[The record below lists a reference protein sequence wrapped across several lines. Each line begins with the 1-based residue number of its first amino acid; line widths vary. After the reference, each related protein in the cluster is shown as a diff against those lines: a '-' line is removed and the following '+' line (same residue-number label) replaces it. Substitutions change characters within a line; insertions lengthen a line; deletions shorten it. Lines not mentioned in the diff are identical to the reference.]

1 VRPDDSIDLRAA
13 AFAAVASFGLHLLL
27 LWLLPDTFRQAVVAI
42 VRPVEV
48 LTAPVKIDE
57 ARLPPKLRFAETNP
71 LANQAVPKTAPFTSA
86 RNQTAAQPV
95 PEKMP
100 SNSALPKSAGT
111 SPEIRLIQARP
122 RSIDQSQAQPTPAPA
137 ISMAGPTPVTTATPP
152 PAPTPGP
159 GKAAAQPVPKA
170 APAPTPVDPE
180 RPRASIPSGT
190 AGLLL
195 RNSVGVNR
203 AGAVAIDARFSQ
215 YGDYTQRMLEA
226 IQSSW
231 WSIIE
236 RSQFEGVQRGRVT
249 VRFRLHRDGTVT
261 DATILSN
268 EVTRV
273 MSLACK
279 DAVMA
284 PAPYDI
290 WRADMVALYGES
302 DIVTINFYYR

>member
-1 VRPDDSIDLRAA
+1 VRPDDPIDLRAA
-13 AFAAVASFGLHLLL
+13 AFAAIASLGLHLLL
-27 LWLLPDTFRQAVVAI
+27 LWLLPDTFRQVVAI
-42 VRPVEV
+42 VRPIEV

-71 LANQAVPKTAPFTSA
+71 VANQAVPKTAPFTSS

-111 SPEIRLIQARP
+111 SPEIRLAQGKP
-122 RSIDQSQAQPTPAPA
+122 RSIDQSQAQPPPAPA
-137 ISMAGPTPVTTATPP
+137 ISMAGPQTAPP
-152 PAPTPGP
+152 PGP
-159 GKAAAQPVPKA
+159 GKAAARPVPKA
-170 APAPTPVDPE
+170 APAPTPTDPE

-236 RSQFEGVQRGRVT
+236 RSQFEGVNRGRVT

-284 PAPYDI
+284 PAPYDA

>member
-1 VRPDDSIDLRAA
+1 MRPDDPIDLRAA
-13 AFAAVASFGLHLLL
+13 VFAAVASLGLHLLL
-27 LWLLPDTFRQAVVAI
+27 LWLLPDTFRQVAAI

-57 ARLPPKLRFAETNP
+57 ARLPAKLRFAETNP
-71 LANQAVPKTAPFTSA
+71 VANQAVPKTAPFTSS

-111 SPEIRLIQARP
+111 SPEIRLAQGKP
-122 RSIDQSQAQPTPAPA
+122 RSIDQSQSQPTPAPA
-137 ISMAGPTPVTTATPP
+137 ISMAGPKSAPP
-152 PAPTPGP
+152 PGP
-159 GKAAAQPVPKA
+159 GKAAARPAPKA
-170 APAPTPVDPE
+170 APAPVAADPE
-180 RPRASIPSGT
+180 RPRASLPSGT

-261 DATILSN
+261 DTTILSN

>member
-1 VRPDDSIDLRAA
+1 MRPDDPIDLRAA
-13 AFAAVASFGLHLLL
+13 AFAAIASLGLHLLL
-27 LWLLPDTFRQAVVAI
+27 LWLLPDTFRQVVAI
-42 VRPVEV
+42 VRPIEV

-71 LANQAVPKTAPFTSA
+71 VANQAVSKTAPFTSS

-111 SPEIRLIQARP
+111 SPEIRLAQGKP

-137 ISMAGPTPVTTATPP
+137 ISMAGPKSAPP
-152 PAPTPGP
+152 PGP
-159 GKAAAQPVPKA
+159 GKAAARPVPKA
-170 APAPTPVDPE
+170 APAPTPTDPD

-236 RSQFEGVQRGRVT
+236 RSQFEGVNRGRVT

-284 PAPYDI
+284 PAPYDA

>member
-1 VRPDDSIDLRAA
+1 MRPEESIDLPSATI
-13 AFAAVASFGLHLLL
+13 AVVVSLGLHVLLFL
-27 LWLLPDTFRQAVVAI
+27 LLPDTFQKVV
-42 VRPVEV
+42 VLVQPVEV

-71 LANQAVPKTAPFTSA
+71 AANQAVPKVAPFTSS

-95 PEKMP
+95 PEKKP
-100 SNSALPKSAGT
+100 TNSALPKSAGT
-111 SPEIRLIQARP
+111 SEQVRLAQGKP
-122 RSIDQSQAQPTPAPA
+122 RSIDQSESAPVVQASVSMSAPVKA
-137 ISMAGPTPVTTATPP
+137 APP
-152 PAPTPGP
+152 PGP
-159 GKAAAQPVPKA
+159 GKSAAKP
-170 APAPTPVDPE
+170 APAPVAANPE
-180 RPRASIPSGT
+180 RPRASTPSGT
-190 AGLLL
+190 YGLLL
-195 RNSVGVNR
+195 RRPVGVSR
-203 AGAVAIDARFSQ
+203 AGSIAIDARFSN
-215 YGDYTQRMLEA
+215 YGDYTQRMMEA

-236 RSQFEGVQRGRVT
+236 RSRFEGVARGSVV

-261 DATILSN
+261 DTQILGT

-290 WRADMVALYGES
+290 WRADMVAMYGES
-302 DIVTINFYYR
+302 DTVTINFHYY

>member
-1 VRPDDSIDLRAA
+1 VRPDDPIDLRAA
-13 AFAAVASFGLHLLL
+13 AFAAIASLGLHLLL
-27 LWLLPDTFRQAVVAI
+27 LWLLPDTFRQVVAI
-42 VRPVEV
+42 VRPIEV

-71 LANQAVPKTAPFTSA
+71 VANQAVPKTAPFTSS

-111 SPEIRLIQARP
+111 SPEIRLAQGKP

-137 ISMAGPTPVTTATPP
+137 ISMAGPKSAPP
-152 PAPTPGP
+152 PGP
-159 GKAAAQPVPKA
+159 GKAAARPVPKA
-170 APAPTPVDPE
+170 APAPTPTDPE

-236 RSQFEGVQRGRVT
+236 RSQFEGVNRGRVT

-284 PAPYDI
+284 PAPYDA

>member
-1 VRPDDSIDLRAA
+1 MRPDDPIDLRAA
-13 AFAAVASFGLHLLL
+13 AFAAVASLGLHLLL
-27 LWLLPDTFRQAVVAI
+27 LWLLPDTFRQVVAI

-71 LANQAVPKTAPFTSA
+71 LANQAVPKAAPFTSA

-111 SPEIRLIQARP
+111 SPEIRLIQAKP
-122 RSIDQSQAQPTPAPA
+122 RSLDQSQAQPTPAPA
-137 ISMAGPTPVTTATPP
+137 ISMTGPQTAPP
-152 PAPTPGP
+152 PGP
-159 GKAAAQPVPKA
+159 GKAAARPVPKA
-170 APAPTPVDPE
+170 APAPTPTDPE

-236 RSQFEGVQRGRVT
+236 RSQFEGVNRGRVT

-284 PAPYDI
+284 PAPYDA

>member
-1 VRPDDSIDLRAA
+1 VRSEESIDIRSATI
-13 AFAAVASFGLHLLL
+13 AVVVSLGLHGLLL
-27 LWLLPDTFRQAVVAI
+27 LALPDTFHKVVAY

-71 LANQAVPKTAPFTSA
+71 AANQAVPKSAPFTSS

-95 PEKMP
+95 PEKKP
-100 SNSALPKSAGT
+100 TNSALPKSAGT
-111 SPEIRLIQARP
+111 SEQIRIAQGKP
-122 RSIDQSQAQPTPAPA
+122 RSIDQSEAAPVAQPSVSMSAPVKA
-137 ISMAGPTPVTTATPP
+137 APP
-152 PAPTPGP
+152 PGP
-159 GKAAAQPVPKA
+159 GKSAAKPSPAPVPA
-170 APAPTPVDPE
+170 NPD
-180 RPRASIPSGT
+180 RPRASTPSGT
-190 AGLLL
+190 YGLLL
-195 RNSVGVNR
+195 RRPVGVSR
-203 AGAVAIDARFSQ
+203 AGSVAIDARFSN
-215 YGDYTQRMLEA
+215 YGDYTQRMMEA

-236 RSQFEGVQRGRVT
+236 RSRFEGVVRGSVV

-261 DATILSN
+261 DTQILGT

-290 WRADMVALYGES
+290 WRADMVAMYGES
-302 DIVTINFYYR
+302 DTVTINFHYY

>member
-1 VRPDDSIDLRAA
+1 VRPDDPIDLRAA

-27 LWLLPDTFRQAVVAI
+27 LWLLPDTFRQVVAI
-42 VRPVEV
+42 VRPIEV
-48 LTAPVKIDE
+48 LTAPVQIDE

-71 LANQAVPKTAPFTSA
+71 VANQAVPKTAPFTSS

-111 SPEIRLIQARP
+111 SPEIRIAQGKP
-122 RSIDQSQAQPTPAPA
+122 RSIDQSQSQPTPAPA
-137 ISMAGPTPVTTATPP
+137 ISMAGPKSAPP
-152 PAPTPGP
+152 PGP
-159 GKAAAQPVPKA
+159 GKAAARPVPKA
-170 APAPTPVDPE
+170 APAPTPADPE
-180 RPRASIPSGT
+180 RPRAFIPSGT

-236 RSQFEGVQRGRVT
+236 RSQFEGIQRGRVT

-261 DATILSN
+261 DALILSN

-284 PAPYDI
+284 PAPYDV
-290 WRADMVALYGES
+290 WRADMVAMFGES

>member
-1 VRPDDSIDLRAA
+1 VRPEEPIDLRSAA
-13 AFAAVASFGLHLLL
+13 LAVAVSLGLHLLL
-27 LWLLPDTFRQAVVAI
+27 LWALPDTFHKVVAF

-57 ARLPPKLRFAETNP
+57 ARLPAKLRFIETNP
-71 LANQAVPKTAPFTSA
+71 LANQAVPKTTPYTSS

-100 SNSALPKSAGT
+100 TNSPLPKSEGT
-111 SPEIRLIQARP
+111 SDQLRIAQGKP
-122 RSIDQSQAQPTPAPA
+122 RSIDQSQAQPISQPSVSMAAPA
-137 ISMAGPTPVTTATPP
+137 KAAPP
-152 PAPTPGP
+152 PGP
-159 GKAAAQPVPKA
+159 GKSVAQPS
-170 APAPTPVDPE
+170 PTPVPAPVAANPE
-180 RPRASIPSGT
+180 RPRASVPSGT
-190 AGLLL
+190 YGLLL
-195 RNSVGVNR
+195 RRPVGVNR
-203 AGAVAIDARFSQ
+203 AGTIAVDARFSN
-215 YGDYTQRMLEA
+215 YGDYTQRMMEA

-236 RSQFEGVQRGRVT
+236 RSRFEGVSRGNVI

-261 DATILSN
+261 DAQVLGS

-273 MSLACK
+273 MTLACK

-290 WRADMVALYGES
+290 WRADMVAMYGES
-302 DIVTINFYYR
+302 DTVTINFIYR

>member
-1 VRPDDSIDLRAA
+1 MRPDDPIDLRAA
-13 AFAAVASFGLHLLL
+13 AFAAVVSLGLHLLL

-57 ARLPPKLRFAETNP
+57 ARLPAKLRFAETNP
-71 LANQAVPKTAPFTSA
+71 VANQAVPKTAPFTSS

-111 SPEIRLIQARP
+111 SPEIRLAQGKP

-137 ISMAGPTPVTTATPP
+137 ISMAATA
-152 PAPTPGP
+152 PAPPPGP

-236 RSQFEGVQRGRVT
+236 RSQFESVQRGRVT

-261 DATILSN
+261 DTTILSN

>member
-1 VRPDDSIDLRAA
+1 MRPDDPIDLRAA
-13 AFAAVASFGLHLLL
+13 AFAAIVSLGLHLLL
-27 LWLLPDTFRQAVVAI
+27 LWLLPDTFRQVAAI

-48 LTAPVKIDE
+48 LTAPVKVDE
-57 ARLPPKLRFAETNP
+57 ARLPPRLRFAETNP
-71 LANQAVPKTAPFTSA
+71 VANQAVPKAAPFTSS

-100 SNSALPKSAGT
+100 TNSALPKAAGT
-111 SPEIRLIQARP
+111 SPEIRLTQGKP
-122 RSIDQSQAQPTPAPA
+122 RSIDQSQTQPTPAPA
-137 ISMAGPTPVTTATPP
+137 ISMAGPQTAPP
-152 PAPTPGP
+152 PGP
-159 GKAAAQPVPKA
+159 GKAAARPVPKA
-170 APAPTPVDPE
+170 EPAPVPANPD

-236 RSQFEGVQRGRVT
+236 RSQFEGVNRGRVT

-284 PAPYDI
+284 PAPYDA

>member
-1 VRPDDSIDLRAA
+1 MRPDDPIDLRAA
-13 AFAAVASFGLHLLL
+13 AFAAIVSLGLHLLL
-27 LWLLPDTFRQAVVAI
+27 LWLLPDTFRQVAAI

-57 ARLPPKLRFAETNP
+57 ARLPAKLRFAETNP
-71 LANQAVPKTAPFTSA
+71 LANQAVPKTAPFTSS

-100 SNSALPKSAGT
+100 SDSALPKSAGT
-111 SPEIRLIQARP
+111 SPEIRLAQGKP

-137 ISMAGPTPVTTATPP
+137 ISMAGPKTAPP
-152 PAPTPGP
+152 PGP
-159 GKAAAQPVPKA
+159 GKAAARPVPKA
-170 APAPTPVDPE
+170 APAPTPANPD

-236 RSQFEGVQRGRVT
+236 RSQFEGVNRGRVT

-284 PAPYDI
+284 PAPYDA

>member
-1 VRPDDSIDLRAA
+1 MRPDDPIDLRAA

-27 LWLLPDTFRQAVVAI
+27 LWVLPSDFQRAVVLI
-42 VRPVEV
+42 RPIEV
-48 LTAPVKIDE
+48 LTAPVKVDE

-71 LANQAVPKTAPFTSA
+71 VANQAVPKAAPFTSA
-86 RNQTAAQPV
+86 RNQTAAQPT
-95 PEKMP
+95 PEKTAT
-100 SNSALPKSAGT
+100 NSALPKSLGP
-111 SPEIRLIQARP
+111 SPEIRLTQGRP
-122 RSIDQSQAQPTPAPA
+122 RSIDQSQAQPSPAPSVA
-137 ISMAGPTPVTTATPP
+137 MTAPTAAPTPGAGQPAPKPAPVVP
-152 PAPTPGP
+152 PAPTPVNP
-159 GKAAAQPVPKA
+159 
-170 APAPTPVDPE
+170 D

-236 RSQFEGVQRGRVT
+236 RSRFEGMSRGRVT

-261 DATILSN
+261 DAAILHNDVS
-268 EVTRV
+268 RI

-290 WRADMVALYGES
+290 WRADMVALFGES
-302 DIVTINFYYR
+302 DIVTINFYYH

>member
-1 VRPDDSIDLRAA
+1 MRPEESIDQRSAA
-13 AFAAVASFGLHLLL
+13 IAVAVSLGLHLLL
-27 LWLLPDTFRQAVVAI
+27 IWVLPDSFQKVVAF
-42 VRPVEV
+42 VRPIEV

-57 ARLPPKLRFAETNP
+57 ARLPPKLRFIETNP
-71 LANQAVPKTAPFTSA
+71 LANQAVPKTTPFTSS

-100 SNSALPKSAGT
+100 TNSPLPKSEGT
-111 SPEIRLIQARP
+111 SEQLRIAQGKP
-122 RSIDQSQAQPTPAPA
+122 RSIDQSEAQPISQPSISMAAPVKAPPPPGPGKSAAQPSPTPAPV
-137 ISMAGPTPVTTATPP
+137 PV
-152 PAPTPGP
+152 
-159 GKAAAQPVPKA
+159 AANP
-170 APAPTPVDPE
+170 D
-180 RPRASIPSGT
+180 RPRASVPSGT
-190 AGLLL
+190 YGLLL
-195 RNSVGVNR
+195 RRPVGVNR
-203 AGAVAIDARFSQ
+203 AGSIAVDARFSN

-236 RSQFEGVQRGRVT
+236 RSRFEGLSRGNVI

-261 DATILSN
+261 DAQVLGT

-273 MSLACK
+273 MTLACK

-290 WRADMVALYGES
+290 WRADMVAMYGES
-302 DIVTINFYYR
+302 DTVTINFIYH

>member
-1 VRPDDSIDLRAA
+1 MSL
-13 AFAAVASFGLHLLL
+13 GLHVLLFL
-27 LWLLPDTFRQAVVAI
+27 LLPDTFQKVV
-42 VRPVEV
+42 VLVQPVEV

-71 LANQAVPKTAPFTSA
+71 AANQAVPKAAPFTSS

-95 PEKMP
+95 PEKKP
-100 SNSALPKSAGT
+100 TNSALPKSAGT
-111 SPEIRLIQARP
+111 SEQIRLAQGKP
-122 RSIDQSQAQPTPAPA
+122 RSIDQSESAPVAQPSVSMSAPVKA
-137 ISMAGPTPVTTATPP
+137 APP
-152 PAPTPGP
+152 PGP
-159 GKAAAQPVPKA
+159 GKSVAKPS
-170 APAPTPVDPE
+170 PAPVAANPD
-180 RPRASIPSGT
+180 RPRASTPSGT
-190 AGLLL
+190 YGLLL
-195 RNSVGVNR
+195 RRPVGVSR
-203 AGAVAIDARFSQ
+203 AGSVAIDARFSN
-215 YGDYTQRMLEA
+215 YGDYTQRMMEA

-236 RSQFEGVQRGRVT
+236 RSRFEGVARGSVV

-261 DATILSN
+261 DTQILGT

-290 WRADMVALYGES
+290 WRADMVAMYGES
-302 DIVTINFYYR
+302 DTVTINFHYY

>member
-1 VRPDDSIDLRAA
+1 
-13 AFAAVASFGLHLLL
+13 
-27 LWLLPDTFRQAVVAI
+27 
-42 VRPVEV
+42 
-48 LTAPVKIDE
+48 
-57 ARLPPKLRFAETNP
+57 
-71 LANQAVPKTAPFTSA
+71 
-86 RNQTAAQPV
+86 
-95 PEKMP
+95 MP

-111 SPEIRLIQARP
+111 SPEIRLAQGKP

-137 ISMAGPTPVTTATPP
+137 FSMAGPKSAPP
-152 PAPTPGP
+152 PGP
-159 GKAAAQPVPKA
+159 GKAAARPAPKA
-170 APAPTPVDPE
+170 APAPTPADPE

-236 RSQFEGVQRGRVT
+236 RSQFEGVTRGRVT
-249 VRFRLHRDGTVT
+249 VSFRLHRDGTVT

-302 DIVTINFYYR
+302 DMVTINFYYR

>member
-1 VRPDDSIDLRAA
+1 MRPEESIDLRSAA
-13 AFAAVASFGLHLLL
+13 IAVAVSLGLHLLL
-27 LWLLPDTFRQAVVAI
+27 LWLLPDTFHKVVAF

-57 ARLPPKLRFAETNP
+57 ARLPPKLRFIETNP
-71 LANQAVPKTAPFTSA
+71 LANQAVPKTTPFTSS

-100 SNSALPKSAGT
+100 TNSPLPKSEGT
-111 SPEIRLIQARP
+111 SEQLRIAKGKP
-122 RSIDQSQAQPTPAPA
+122 RSIDQSEAQPISQPSISMAAPVKAPPPPGPGKSAAQPSPTPAPV
-137 ISMAGPTPVTTATPP
+137 PV
-152 PAPTPGP
+152 
-159 GKAAAQPVPKA
+159 AANP
-170 APAPTPVDPE
+170 D
-180 RPRASIPSGT
+180 RPRASVPSGT
-190 AGLLL
+190 YGLLL
-195 RNSVGVNR
+195 RRPVGVNR
-203 AGAVAIDARFSQ
+203 AGTIAVDARFSN
-215 YGDYTQRMLEA
+215 YGDYTQRMMEA

-236 RSQFEGVQRGRVT
+236 RSRFEGVSRGNVI

-261 DATILSN
+261 DAQVLGT

-273 MSLACK
+273 MTLACK

-290 WRADMVALYGES
+290 WRADMVAMYGES
-302 DIVTINFYYR
+302 DTVTINFIYH

>member
-1 VRPDDSIDLRAA
+1 VRPDEPIDLRAA
-13 AFAAVASFGLHLLL
+13 AFAAVASLGLHLLL
-27 LWLLPDTFRQAVVAI
+27 LWVLPDSFRQAAAL

-48 LTAPVKIDE
+48 MTAPVKIDE
-57 ARLPPKLRFAETNP
+57 ARLPAKLRFAETNP
-71 LANQAVPKTAPFTSA
+71 LANQAVPKTATFTSS

-95 PEKMP
+95 PEKKP
-100 SNSALPKSAGT
+100 TNSALPKSAGT
-111 SPEIRLIQARP
+111 SPEIRLAQGKP
-122 RSIDQSQAQPTPAPA
+122 RSIDQSQAQPTPAPV
-137 ISMAGPTPVTTATPP
+137 ISMAGPKSAPP
-152 PAPTPGP
+152 PGP
-159 GKAAAQPVPKA
+159 GKSSAKPVAKA
-170 APAPTPVDPE
+170 APAPVAADPD

-261 DATILSN
+261 DAVILSN

-302 DIVTINFYYR
+302 DMVTINFYYR

>member
-1 VRPDDSIDLRAA
+1 VRPEESIDLRSAA
-13 AFAAVASFGLHLLL
+13 IAVVVSLGLHVLLFL
-27 LWLLPDTFRQAVVAI
+27 ALPDTFHKVVAF

-71 LANQAVPKTAPFTSA
+71 AANQVVPKAAPFTSS

-100 SNSALPKSAGT
+100 TNSPLPKSAGT
-111 SPEIRLIQARP
+111 SEQIRLAQGKP
-122 RSIDQSQAQPTPAPA
+122 RSIDQSEASPAVQPSISMSAPVKAAPPPGPGKSAAKPTPAP
-137 ISMAGPTPVTTATPP
+137 V
-152 PAPTPGP
+152 
-159 GKAAAQPVPKA
+159 AAN
-170 APAPTPVDPE
+170 PE
-180 RPRASIPSGT
+180 RPRASTPSGT
-190 AGLLL
+190 YGLLL
-195 RNSVGVNR
+195 RRPVGVSR
-203 AGAVAIDARFSQ
+203 AGSIAIDARFSN
-215 YGDYTQRMLEA
+215 YGDYTQRMMEA

-236 RSQFEGVQRGRVT
+236 RSRFEGVSRGRVV

-261 DATILSN
+261 NTEILGT

-290 WRADMVALYGES
+290 WRADMVAMYGES
-302 DIVTINFYYR
+302 DTVTINFHYY

>member
-1 VRPDDSIDLRAA
+1 MRPEESIDQRSAA
-13 AFAAVASFGLHLLL
+13 IAVAVSLGLHLLL
-27 LWLLPDTFRQAVVAI
+27 FLVVPDTFHKVVAF

-57 ARLPPKLRFAETNP
+57 ARLPPKLRFIETNP
-71 LANQAVPKTAPFTSA
+71 LANQAVPKTTPFTSS

-100 SNSALPKSAGT
+100 TNSPLPKSDGT
-111 SPEIRLIQARP
+111 SEQLRIAQGKP
-122 RSIDQSQAQPTPAPA
+122 RSIDQSQSAPA
-137 ISMAGPTPVTTATPP
+137 TQPSISMAAPVKAAPP
-152 PAPTPGP
+152 PGP
-159 GKAAAQPVPKA
+159 GKAAAQPS
-170 APAPTPVDPE
+170 PAPVPVAANPD
-180 RPRASIPSGT
+180 RPRASVPSGT
-190 AGLLL
+190 YGLLL
-195 RNSVGVNR
+195 RRPVGVNR
-203 AGAVAIDARFSQ
+203 AGSIAVDARFSN
-215 YGDYTQRMLEA
+215 YGDYTQRMMEA

-236 RSQFEGVQRGRVT
+236 RSRFEGVSRGNVI

-261 DATILSN
+261 DAQVLGT

-273 MSLACK
+273 MTLACK

-290 WRADMVALYGES
+290 WRADMVAMYGES
-302 DIVTINFYYR
+302 DTVTINFLYY

>member
-1 VRPDDSIDLRAA
+1 MRPEESIDLRSAA
-13 AFAAVASFGLHLLL
+13 IAVAVSLGLHLLL
-27 LWLLPDTFRQAVVAI
+27 LWLLPDTFHKVVAF

-57 ARLPPKLRFAETNP
+57 ARLPPKLRFIETNP
-71 LANQAVPKTAPFTSA
+71 LANQAVPKTTPFTSA

-100 SNSALPKSAGT
+100 TKSPLPKSEGT
-111 SPEIRLIQARP
+111 SEQLRIAKGKP
-122 RSIDQSQAQPTPAPA
+122 RSIDQSEAQPISQPSISMAAPVKAPPPPGPGKSAAQPSPTPAPV
-137 ISMAGPTPVTTATPP
+137 PV
-152 PAPTPGP
+152 
-159 GKAAAQPVPKA
+159 AANP
-170 APAPTPVDPE
+170 D
-180 RPRASIPSGT
+180 RPRASVPSGT
-190 AGLLL
+190 YGLLL
-195 RNSVGVNR
+195 RRPVGVNR
-203 AGAVAIDARFSQ
+203 AGTIAVDARFSN
-215 YGDYTQRMLEA
+215 YGDYTQRMMEA

-236 RSQFEGVQRGRVT
+236 RSRFEGLSRGNVI

-261 DATILSN
+261 DAQILGT

-273 MSLACK
+273 MTLACK

-290 WRADMVALYGES
+290 WRADMVAMYGES
-302 DIVTINFYYR
+302 DTVTINFIYH

>member
-1 VRPDDSIDLRAA
+1 VRPEESIDLRSAA
-13 AFAAVASFGLHLLL
+13 IAVAVSLGLHLLL
-27 LWLLPDTFRQAVVAI
+27 LWVLPDTFHKVVAF

-57 ARLPPKLRFAETNP
+57 ARLPPKLRFIETNP
-71 LANQAVPKTAPFTSA
+71 LANQAVPKATPFTSS

-100 SNSALPKSAGT
+100 TNSPLPKSDGT
-111 SPEIRLIQARP
+111 SEQLRIAQGKP
-122 RSIDQSQAQPTPAPA
+122 RSIDQSQSAPA
-137 ISMAGPTPVTTATPP
+137 TQPSISMAAPAKATPP
-152 PAPTPGP
+152 PGP
-159 GKAAAQPVPKA
+159 GKAVAQPS
-170 APAPTPVDPE
+170 PAPVPVAANPD
-180 RPRASIPSGT
+180 RPRASVPSGT
-190 AGLLL
+190 YGLLL
-195 RNSVGVNR
+195 RRPVGVNR
-203 AGAVAIDARFSQ
+203 AGSIAVDARFSN
-215 YGDYTQRMLEA
+215 YGDYTQRMMEA

-236 RSQFEGVQRGRVT
+236 RSRFEGVSRGNVI

-261 DATILSN
+261 DAQVLGT

-273 MSLACK
+273 MTLACK

-290 WRADMVALYGES
+290 WRADMVAMYGES
-302 DIVTINFYYR
+302 DTVTINFIYH

>member
-1 VRPDDSIDLRAA
+1 VRPDDPIDLRAA
-13 AFAAVASFGLHLLL
+13 AFAAVASLGLHLLL
-27 LWLLPDTFRQAVVAI
+27 LWLLPDTFRQVVAI
-42 VRPVEV
+42 VRPIEV

-71 LANQAVPKTAPFTSA
+71 VANQAVPKTAPFTSS
-86 RNQTAAQPV
+86 RNQTAAQPM

-111 SPEIRLIQARP
+111 SPEIRLAQGKP

-137 ISMAGPTPVTTATPP
+137 ISMAGPKSAPP
-152 PAPTPGP
+152 PGP
-159 GKAAAQPVPKA
+159 GKAAARPVPKA
-170 APAPTPVDPE
+170 APAPTPTDPD

-236 RSQFEGVQRGRVT
+236 RSQFEGVNRGRVT

-284 PAPYDI
+284 PAPYDA

>member
-1 VRPDDSIDLRAA
+1 MRPDDPIDLRAA

-27 LWLLPDTFRQAVVAI
+27 LWLLPDSFRQVAAI

-57 ARLPPKLRFAETNP
+57 ARLPARLRFAETNP
-71 LANQAVPKTAPFTSA
+71 LANQAVPKTAPFTSS

-95 PEKMP
+95 PEKLP

-111 SPEIRLIQARP
+111 SPEIRLTQGRP

-137 ISMAGPTPVTTATPP
+137 IAMAGPRTAPP
-152 PAPTPGP
+152 PGP
-159 GKAAAQPVPKA
+159 GKAAARPVPKA
-170 APAPTPVDPE
+170 APAPAPADPE

-284 PAPYDI
+284 PAPYDV

>member
-1 VRPDDSIDLRAA
+1 VRPEESIDQRSAA
-13 AFAAVASFGLHLLL
+13 IAVAVSLGLHLLL
-27 LWLLPDTFRQAVVAI
+27 FLVVPDTFHKVVAF

-57 ARLPPKLRFAETNP
+57 ARLPPKLRFIETNP
-71 LANQAVPKTAPFTSA
+71 LANQAVPKTTPFTSS

-100 SNSALPKSAGT
+100 TNSPLPKSDGT
-111 SPEIRLIQARP
+111 SEQLRIAQGKP
-122 RSIDQSQAQPTPAPA
+122 RSIDQSQSAPAPQPS
-137 ISMAGPTPVTTATPP
+137 ISMAAPVKAAPP
-152 PAPTPGP
+152 PGP
-159 GKAAAQPVPKA
+159 GKAAAQPS
-170 APAPTPVDPE
+170 PAPVPVAANPD
-180 RPRASIPSGT
+180 RPRASVPSGT
-190 AGLLL
+190 YGLLL
-195 RNSVGVNR
+195 RRPVGVNR
-203 AGAVAIDARFSQ
+203 AGSIAVDARFSN
-215 YGDYTQRMLEA
+215 YGDYTQRMMEA

-236 RSQFEGVQRGRVT
+236 RSRFEGVSRGNVI

-261 DATILSN
+261 DAQVLGT

-273 MSLACK
+273 MTLACK

-290 WRADMVALYGES
+290 WRADMVAMYGES
-302 DIVTINFYYR
+302 DTVTINFIYH

>member
-1 VRPDDSIDLRAA
+1 MRPDDPIDLRAA
-13 AFAAVASFGLHLLL
+13 AFAAVASLGLHLLL
-27 LWLLPDTFRQAVVAI
+27 LWLLPDTFRQVVAI

-57 ARLPPKLRFAETNP
+57 ARLPAKLRFAETNP
-71 LANQAVPKTAPFTSA
+71 VANQAVPKTAPFTSS

-111 SPEIRLIQARP
+111 SPEIRLAQGKP

-137 ISMAGPTPVTTATPP
+137 ISMAGPKSAPP
-152 PAPTPGP
+152 PGP
-159 GKAAAQPVPKA
+159 GKAAARPAPKA